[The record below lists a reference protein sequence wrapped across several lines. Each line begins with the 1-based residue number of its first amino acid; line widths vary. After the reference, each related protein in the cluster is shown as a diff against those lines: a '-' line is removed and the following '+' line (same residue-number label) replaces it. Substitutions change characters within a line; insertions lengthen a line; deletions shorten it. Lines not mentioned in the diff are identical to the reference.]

1 MATGSNKQNNSIQ
14 QTADIL
20 QRQPPY
26 DLEAERGVLGSILL
40 KPDIIDEVLFVLHKE
55 DFFDEANQKLY
66 GVMYEMH
73 NNAKK
78 IDAMLLVAELKT
90 QNIFEMIGG
99 TKYLAELGGAVPNA
113 AHAVYY
119 AEIVRE
125 KAIYRSLI
133 NVGTEILK
141 EAYEQA
147 VDCRA
152 LLSQAEQ
159 KVFNIADVRGGQS
172 VSKLD
177 EILHKAMDRMEARMS
192 GEQTEDGVET
202 HFTELDRMMGGFHAN
217 ELLILAARPSMGKTA
232 LAMNIA
238 ENVCH
243 LGKAPVLFISL
254 EMSQLELCD
263 RLLCSAAQVNGHKM
277 RNGTIS
283 NEDRAKLVEKAGEL
297 AIAPLYVDDSPTRTV
312 SEIASAARRIQRNH
326 EGRLGLIVIDY
337 LQLIEPD
344 NTRDPRQEQ
353 VARIARRLKGIAR
366 DLKVP
371 VLCLAQLNRQ
381 PEGSSDHRPKLS
393 HLRESGAIEQ
403 DADVVMFIHRE
414 EYYRRGEDAEQ
425 FAGLAEIIIAK
436 QRNGPVGE
444 IELLWQKEF
453 TRFVDKAPERLQ
465 AFDDFMTTAACS
477 FTVTINDEEK
487 PQIDQSTCPTA
498 VIGECGNGRLG
509 VRLFDDLTAERC
521 CEQGRRPRRPGR
533 LCKQWTTPATS
544 WTSRPC
550 TVLTTGQACR
560 Q

>member
-1 MATGSNKQNNSIQ
+1 MATGSRNQTNAIEN
-14 QTADIL
+14 TADIL

-40 KPDIIDEVLFVLHKE
+40 KPDVIDDVLYVLHRE

-73 NNAKK
+73 NNGKK
-78 IDAMLLVAELKT
+78 IDAMLLVAELKS
-90 QNIFEMIGG
+90 QSLFELVGG

-133 NVGTEILK
+133 DVGTEILK

-159 KVFNIADVRGGQS
+159 KVFNIADVRGGQT

-238 ENVCH
+238 ENVVH

-263 RLLCSAAQVNGHKM
+263 RLLCSAARVNGHKM

-283 NEDRAKLVEKAGEL
+283 NDDRAKLVEKAGEL
-297 AIAPLYVDDSPTRTV
+297 AVAPLYVDDSPTRTV
-312 SEIASAARRIQRNH
+312 SEIASAARRIQRTH
-326 EGRLGLIVIDY
+326 DGRLGLIIIDY

-344 NTRDPRQEQ
+344 NPRDPRQEQ
-353 VARIARRLKGIAR
+353 VAKIARRLKGLAR

-381 PEGSSDHRPKLS
+381 AEGSSDHRPKLS

-425 FAGLAEIIIAK
+425 FAGMAEIIIAK

-444 IELLWQKEF
+444 VEVLWQKDF

-465 AFDDFMTTAACS
+465 AFDDFNSGTEA
-477 FTVTINDEEK
+477 
-487 PQIDQSTCPTA
+487 
-498 VIGECGNGRLG
+498 G
-509 VRLFDDLTAERC
+509 VAGADPF
-521 CEQGRRPRRPGR
+521 
-533 LCKQWTTPATS
+533 
-544 WTSRPC
+544 
-550 TVLTTGQACR
+550 
-560 Q
+560 